1 MKAKIRRVPPA
12 TNQPSF
18 RSSWPALRAAGRSL
32 RSHATKRNTN
42 ISILRAA
49 ALVAVTVLSLSAA
62 SLAAPT
68 VRHIAPRPLPTPRLP
83 NVPLHTEFKVEVN
96 HMGQIVRVKSGKE
109 SKFPDFNAMTYGNVL
124 QMFIRKPDGTAVVG
138 MYRITFDYDPN
149 TKKVHRGIEL
159 LSRGGDWGDEQG
171 AVNQMLE
178 VDKKNRERH
187 RALPGMN
194 ELFRPTPSPSPKPH
208 R

>member
-1 MKAKIRRVPPA
+1 MKTKIHRVPLA
-12 TNQPSF
+12 TNQPSS

-32 RSHATKRNTN
+32 QFLATKRNTN
-42 ISILRAA
+42 ISILRSA
-49 ALVAVTVLSLSAA
+49 ALVVLSVLSLSVATI
-62 SLAAPT
+62 AAPT
-68 VRHIAPRPLPTPRLP
+68 VQHIAPRPLPTPHLP

-138 MYRITFDYDPN
+138 MYRITFDYNPS
-149 TKKVHRGIEL
+149 TKKVHRGVEL
-159 LSRGGDWGDEQG
+159 LSRGGDWADEQG

-178 VDKKNRERH
+178 VDKKNRDRH
-187 RALPGMN
+187 RGLPGLN
-194 ELFRPTPSPSPKPH
+194 QILKPTPSPKPH